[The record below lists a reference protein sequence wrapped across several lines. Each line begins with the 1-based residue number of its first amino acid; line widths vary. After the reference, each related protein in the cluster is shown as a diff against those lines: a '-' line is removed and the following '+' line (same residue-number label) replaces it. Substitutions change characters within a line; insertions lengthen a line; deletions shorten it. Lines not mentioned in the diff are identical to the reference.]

1 MRAGV
6 EINKH
11 HVENGALAEIL
22 YRRIKEAVEK
32 ARGRVVALR
41 PSRLADMSAVR
52 FVSRVLRELCLR
64 RRGCRIHRRR
74 NLVWYIFTVDA
85 LKSAS
90 PGELR
95 QIVEA
100 LAKKEA
106 APRTER
112 PMERPSRER
121 MAIISFHLPPELL
134 RAVEELVKEG
144 RYPNRSTIIRE
155 AIRQMLDRW
164 RA

>member
-22 YRRIKEAVEK
+22 YRRIREAVEK

-106 APRTER
+106 APR
-112 PMERPSRER
+112 MERPSRER
-121 MAIISFHLPPELL
+121 MALISFHLPPELL

-144 RYPNRSTIIRE
+144 RYPNRSEVVRT

>member
-6 EINKH
+6 EITKH

-22 YRRIKEAVEK
+22 YRRIREAVEK

-85 LKSAS
+85 LKSATL
-90 PGELR
+90 GELR

-106 APRTER
+106 SPQT
-112 PMERPSRER
+112 ERPSRER
-121 MAIISFHLPPELL
+121 MALISFHLPPELL
-134 RAVEELVKEG
+134 RAMDELVSQG

-164 RA
+164 RLAES